1 MLKPELKPEL
11 KLAEARVKA
20 QGGSSIIALTL
31 LALVSIMFLVA
42 DLRGIAYEG

>member
-1 MLKPELKPEL
+1 MLKPEL

-31 LALVSIMFLVA
+31 LALVSIISFVA
-42 DLRGIAYEG
+42 ILRGIVYEV